1 MWFTIVILQSM
12 SEVDDSEYVEDS
24 ELDDDTI
31 PQISAPSYN
40 VDDILALQAQYKL
53 DYDLPDLN
61 IPKSNPNHYL
71 PLDEF
76 ML

>member
-1 MWFTIVILQSM
+1 MLYLLLQSM

-71 PLDEF
+71 PSHG
-76 ML
+76 